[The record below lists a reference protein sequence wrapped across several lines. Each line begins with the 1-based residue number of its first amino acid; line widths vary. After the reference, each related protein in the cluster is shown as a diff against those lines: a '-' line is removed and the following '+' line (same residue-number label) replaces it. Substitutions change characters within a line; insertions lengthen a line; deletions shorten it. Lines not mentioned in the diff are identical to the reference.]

1 MCSLESA
8 QKDSCVADLK
18 DSLCDL
24 TTDPIIESTSIAL
37 HDHKRDKE
45 EKK

>member
-8 QKDSCVADLK
+8 LK
-18 DSLCDL
+18 DLSLGCSKNQNDL

-45 EKK
+45 EEK